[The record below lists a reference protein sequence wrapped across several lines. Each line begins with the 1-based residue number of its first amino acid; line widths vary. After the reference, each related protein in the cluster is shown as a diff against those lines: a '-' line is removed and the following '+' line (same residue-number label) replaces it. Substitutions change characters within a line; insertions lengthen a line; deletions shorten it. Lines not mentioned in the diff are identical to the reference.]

1 VARGSS
7 GSVTQAPR
15 ESGQAARARETQ
27 EELEE
32 IMSNLIQEID
42 ARTRLAG
49 ANQMELL
56 LFKLGT
62 SEIYGINVF
71 KVREV
76 MKLPQLTQ
84 IPEADSRI
92 VGMAN
97 IRGTMVPVVGL
108 KRSLG
113 LGSEHD
119 VHGKESDRQQPYLII
134 TEYNSTLQ
142 GFLVAGVDRIIRF
155 SWSAIRTPPAIVRE
169 NNKGA
174 VTAVTMLEDG
184 RMVLILDVEKVLY
197 DICPRSDEEVFAG
210 LSGTDVMKGK
220 CLLLA
225 DDSHVA
231 RTQLRKALERLGLSY
246 HIATTGGEA
255 WNKLQSMAEHATAE
269 GKTQVDQ
276 IQAVIS
282 DIEMPE
288 IDGFTLTKNIRSD
301 PRLAHLPVILHSSL
315 TGTCNMEKGR
325 TVGATDYITKFDAR
339 MLRDKLNIYLASGH
353 PQGQKMA

>member
-1 VARGSS
+1 
-7 GSVTQAPR
+7 
-15 ESGQAARARETQ
+15 
-27 EELEE
+27 
-32 IMSNLIQEID
+32 MSNLIQEID

-62 SEIYGINVF
+62 NEIYGINVF

-76 MKLPQLTQ
+76 MKLPELTQ

-113 LGSEHD
+113 LGAEADLYSKD
-119 VHGKESDRQQPYLII
+119 LDRQQPYLII
-134 TEYNSTLQ
+134 TEYNNSLQ

-184 RMVLILDVEKVLY
+184 RMVLILDVEKVLN

-210 LSGTDVMKGK
+210 LVETPAMKGK
-220 CLLLA
+220 CLLFA
-225 DDSHVA
+225 DDSSVA
-231 RTQLRKALERLGLSY
+231 RTQLRKALDRLGLSY

-255 WNKLQSMAEHATAE
+255 WSKLQSMAEHATAE
-269 GKTQVDQ
+269 GKAHVEQ
-276 IQAVIS
+276 IHAVIS

-288 IDGFTLTKNIRSD
+288 MDGFTLTKNIRSD

-339 MLRDKLNIYLASGH
+339 MLRDKLNAYLVDR
-353 PQGQKMA
+353 QKEDQKAA

>member
-1 VARGSS
+1 
-7 GSVTQAPR
+7 
-15 ESGQAARARETQ
+15 
-27 EELEE
+27 
-32 IMSNLIQEID
+32 MSNLIQEID

-56 LFKLGT
+56 LFKIGT
-62 SEIYGINVF
+62 NEIYGINVF

-76 MKLPQLTQ
+76 MKLPALTQ

-113 LGSEHD
+113 LGA
-119 VHGKESDRQQPYLII
+119 ESDLYSNDPERPQPYLII
-134 TEYNSTLQ
+134 TEYNNSLQ

-210 LSGTDVMKGK
+210 LVSSPELKGK
-220 CLLLA
+220 CLLFA
-225 DDSHVA
+225 DDSSVA
-231 RTQLRKALERLGLSY
+231 RTQLRKALERLGIAY

-255 WNKLQSMAEHATAE
+255 WQKLQAMAEHATAE
-269 GKTQVDQ
+269 GKQHVDQ
-276 IQAVIS
+276 IHGVIS

-288 IDGFTLTKNIRSD
+288 IDGFTLTKNIRAD

-315 TGTCNMEKGR
+315 TGTCNMKKGR

-339 MLRDKLNIYLASGH
+339 MLRDKLTHHLTVVEASEC
-353 PQGQKMA
+353 